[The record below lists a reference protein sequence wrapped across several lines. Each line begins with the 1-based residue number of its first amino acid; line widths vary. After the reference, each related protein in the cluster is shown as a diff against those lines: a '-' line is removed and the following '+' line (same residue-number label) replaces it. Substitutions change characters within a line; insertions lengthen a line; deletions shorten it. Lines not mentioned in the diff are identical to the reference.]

1 MAKARLP
8 KRGSRLASQAVV
20 DPSGLLPQ
28 AQAQAVPSP
37 RVGCGDPPPFSPL
50 REPQLL
56 IRVVATPK
64 ADFLR
69 AILCQHT
76 LEHFHREEGAER
88 ELVKA
93 LVMRQLANYGAAVP
107 YEPELCC
114 RWNTI
119 DIVNPEPQRSQVP
132 GEPDQC
138 RNELRKVLGWLP
150 TRGVDRLVI
159 CQCLIEP

>member
-1 MAKARLP
+1 MARARLP
-8 KRGSRLASQAVV
+8 ERGSRLASQAVV

-88 ELVKA
+88 ESSSKRLSCA
-93 LVMRQLANYGAAVP
+93 SLQITARLFHTSQNCAAAGMRS
-107 YEPELCC
+107 
-114 RWNTI
+114 I
-119 DIVNPEPQRSQVP
+119 
-132 GEPDQC
+132 
-138 RNELRKVLGWLP
+138 
-150 TRGVDRLVI
+150 
-159 CQCLIEP
+159 

>member
-50 REPQLL
+50 REPQFL
-56 IRVVATPK
+56 IGVIAAPK

-69 AILCQHT
+69 AILRQHT
-76 LEHFHREEGAER
+76 PEHFHREEGAER
-88 ELVKA
+88 D
-93 LVMRQLANYGAAVP
+93 RQSACHAPA
-107 YEPELCC
+107 C
-114 RWNTI
+114 R
-119 DIVNPEPQRSQVP
+119 
-132 GEPDQC
+132 
-138 RNELRKVLGWLP
+138 
-150 TRGVDRLVI
+150 
-159 CQCLIEP
+159 